1 MLFILYCDYA
11 QALRVPP
18 TSLRFTFSRT
28 PLHIE
33 RNYLNCGFIMGHNLH
48 FIKKHLIGRRSARLM
63 LAPAWPALAVQRRQQ
78 FSNNHANLLKDWH
91 CSEKSSTS
99 TTFNADVKLGLHF
112 STWRRLNVP
121 DMLEESS
128 SFHLEYQIGNKSLFN
143 VQKQKAIWYTSEARD
158 IAATYWSLY
167 RERSL
172 YN

>member
-1 MLFILYCDYA
+1 
-11 QALRVPP
+11 
-18 TSLRFTFSRT
+18 
-28 PLHIE
+28 
-33 RNYLNCGFIMGHNLH
+33 
-48 FIKKHLIGRRSARLM
+48 M

-99 TTFNADVKLGLHF
+99 TTLNAVVKLGLHF

-128 SFHLEYQIGNKSLFN
+128 SFYLEYQIGNKSLFN

-158 IAATYWSLY
+158 IAAIGRYIASDHSIIDATVYGESAVSDSQESKQSPDQSWLQIWNFSL
-167 RERSL
+167 SFKKKQ
-172 YN
+172 NFH